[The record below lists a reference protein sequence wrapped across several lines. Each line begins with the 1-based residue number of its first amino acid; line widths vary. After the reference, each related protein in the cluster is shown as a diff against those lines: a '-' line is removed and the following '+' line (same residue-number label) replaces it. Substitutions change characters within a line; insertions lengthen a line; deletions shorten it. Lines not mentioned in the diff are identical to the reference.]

1 MQVLGTKTIST
12 KNKRSEPASG
22 STRDLRS
29 ILEQSRIIPAIRS
42 PEHVA
47 GAIASP
53 SSVIFLMCGTP
64 STIGSLIWRLNDMGK
79 MPIVN
84 LDLLSGLARD
94 SHAVEFLADAGAAGV
109 ISTHQDILRAARA
122 LGLISIQ
129 RTFAIDSAAINSCL
143 SRFKHFVPDVMELL
157 PAVAGPIVLPKVRDA
172 FPDLLIIGCG
182 LVTSI
187 KQIDDM
193 VQQGVTS
200 ISASDPALW
209 VL

>member
-1 MQVLGTKTIST
+1 MQELGAKAIST
-12 KNKRSEPASG
+12 KSKHSEKSLI
-22 STRDLRS
+22 SSRELRS
-29 ILEQSRIIPAIRS
+29 VLERSRIIPAIRN
-42 PEHVA
+42 PEHVLS
-47 GAIASP
+47 AIASP
-53 SSVIFLMCGTP
+53 SSIIFLMCGTP
-64 STIGSLIWRLNDMGK
+64 STIGTLIWRLNDAGK
-79 MPIVN
+79 MPIIN

-157 PAVAGPIVLPKVRDA
+157 PAAAGPIVLPKIREA

-193 VQQGVTS
+193 VHQGVTS
-200 ISASDPALW
+200 ISASDPSLW